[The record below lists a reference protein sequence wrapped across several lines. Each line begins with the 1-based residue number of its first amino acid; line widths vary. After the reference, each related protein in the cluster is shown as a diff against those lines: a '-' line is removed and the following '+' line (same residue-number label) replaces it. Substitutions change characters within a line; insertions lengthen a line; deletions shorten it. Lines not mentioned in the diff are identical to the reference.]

1 MSVVITN
8 KLQMVLKRIINFWK
22 LLSENLSFSKMMSK
36 VFSLNFIQ
44 FVYLH
49 DTLLNY
55 PDLINNWVKY
65 KFYAIETHI
74 IWRFEVMFIILFQ
87 IFCSFVIRI
96 FFFII
101 FILLFQFYVC
111 LFLDFLYFF
120 LFFML
125 FCIIK
130 ALAKW
135 VNVLFKWI

>member
-65 KFYAIETHI
+65 KFYTIETHI
-74 IWRFEVMFIILFQ
+74 ILRFEVMFIILFQ